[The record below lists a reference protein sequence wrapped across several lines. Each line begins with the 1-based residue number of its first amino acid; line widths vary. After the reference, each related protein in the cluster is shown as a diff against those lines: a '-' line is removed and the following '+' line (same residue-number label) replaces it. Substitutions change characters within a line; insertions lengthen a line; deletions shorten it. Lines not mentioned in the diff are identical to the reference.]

1 MKVNLQ
7 RMISSLSYSDELEGL
22 DFFNQFNINGSLI
35 FRKIIFKEKYINNR
49 RYLVKTI
56 AKICKIEST
65 YPSIKILLTKI
76 IGTVEG
82 TSLEGQHLTG
92 KKLIIVGEVN
102 LNLIITYYIGCKSF
116 KREIRKITVPFNT
129 FIIIPK
135 DREEICSINLKYL
148 IEDVTAI
155 AISNDKILVSIT
167 IFMQYSDKC

>member
-7 RMISSLSYSDELEGL
+7 RMISSLSYSDELEDL
-22 DFFNQFNINGSLI
+22 CYFNEFNINGSLI
-35 FRKIIFKEKYINNR
+35 FRKIIYKPIYIKNK
-49 RYLVKTI
+49 RYVIKDI
-56 AKICKIEST
+56 AKICKIDCT
-65 YPSIKILLTKI
+65 YPILKVLSTKI

-102 LNLIITYYIGCKSF
+102 LNLIITYYIENKRF
-116 KREIRKITVPFNT
+116 KRDIRNITVPFNT

-135 DREEICSINLKYL
+135 DTEEICSVDIKYL

-155 AISNDKILVSIT
+155 AISKDKILVSIT
-167 IFMQYSDKC
+167 IFMQYLDK